1 MVQRVGA
8 QVTANIIVERSGGIV
23 RVTLNRPQRRNAILP
38 EMWAEL
44 TAIFEEIDLCPTDQ
58 VVVLSGAD
66 GSFCSGADVAARWA
80 ANSDPAAVMSPGE
93 ILAAVKKCTLALTG
107 MSKPTVAAVDGIAA
121 GGGCNLALACDL
133 VVASD
138 RARFSE
144 IFVRRGL
151 TVDTGGSWILPRLV
165 GSARAR
171 RLILLGEIVEAQT
184 AFDLGLIT
192 HLFTVDE
199 FDREVTAIARKLADT
214 PGVVLAAD
222 KKLLAGSALLT
233 LEEALDRETQ
243 AQLDMMSRPHVAE
256 AMREFLASQA
266 PATTAPRVANNS

>member
-1 MVQRVGA
+1 MDQRNGA
-8 QVTANIIVERSGGIV
+8 QVTANIVVGRSDGIV

-44 TAIFEEIDLCPTDQ
+44 TAIFEEIEQRSTDR
-58 VVVLSGAD
+58 VAVLSGAD

-93 ILAAVKKCTLALTG
+93 ILAAVKKCTLALAG

-151 TVDTGGSWILPRLV
+151 TVDTGGSWILPRLI

-171 RLILLGEIVEAQT
+171 RLILLGEIVEAKT

-199 FDREVTAIARKLADT
+199 FDREVTAIARQLADV

-222 KKLLAGSALLT
+222 KMLLASSASLT
-233 LEEALDRETQ
+233 LGEALDRETQ

-266 PATTAPRVANNS
+266 PATTAPPVANNS

>member
-1 MVQRVGA
+1 MDQRNGA
-8 QVTANIIVERSGGIV
+8 QVTANIVVERSAGIV
-23 RVTLNRPQRRNAILP
+23 RVTLNRPQRRNAMLP

-44 TAIFEEIDLCPTDQ
+44 TAIFEEIEQRSTDQ
-58 VVVLSGAD
+58 VAVLAGAD

-80 ANSDPAAVMSPGE
+80 ANSDPAAVMSPDE

-192 HLFTVDE
+192 HLCTVDE
-199 FDREVTAIARKLADT
+199 FDREVTAIARQLADA

-222 KKLLAGSALLT
+222 KKLLAGSASLT

-266 PATTAPRVANNS
+266 PATMAPPVTNNS

>member
-266 PATTAPRVANNS
+266 PATTAPPVANNS

>member
-1 MVQRVGA
+1 VDQRNGA
-8 QVTANIIVERSGGIV
+8 QVTANIVVERSAGIV
-23 RVTLNRPQRRNAILP
+23 RVTLNRPQRRNAMLP

-44 TAIFEEIDLCPTDQ
+44 TAIFEEIEQRSTDQ
-58 VVVLSGAD
+58 VAVLAGAD

-80 ANSDPAAVMSPGE
+80 ANSDLAAVMSPGE

-171 RLILLGEIVEAQT
+171 RLVLLGEIVEAQT

-199 FDREVTAIARKLADT
+199 FDREVTAIARQLADA

-222 KKLLAGSALLT
+222 KKLLAGSASLT

-266 PATTAPRVANNS
+266 PATMAPPVTNNS

>member
-1 MVQRVGA
+1 MDQRNGA
-8 QVTANIIVERSGGIV
+8 QVTANIVVDRSDGIV
-23 RVTLNRPQRRNAILP
+23 RVTLNRPQRRNAMLP

-44 TAIFEEIDLCPTDQ
+44 TAIFEEIEQRSTDQ
-58 VVVLSGAD
+58 VAVLSGAD
-66 GSFCSGADVAARWA
+66 GSFCSGADVGARWA

-192 HLFTVDE
+192 HLFTVGE
-199 FDREVTAIARKLADT
+199 FDREVTAIASQLADA

-222 KKLLAGSALLT
+222 KKLLAGSASLT

-266 PATTAPRVANNS
+266 PATTAPPVANNS

>member
-1 MVQRVGA
+1 MQM
-8 QVTANIIVERSGGIV
+8 TASILVERSGGIV
-23 RVTLNRPQRRNAILP
+23 WITLNRPQRRNAILP

-44 TAIFEEIDLCPTDQ
+44 TAIFEEIEQRSTDQ

-93 ILAAVKKCTLALTG
+93 ILAAVKRCTLALAG

-192 HLFTVDE
+192 HLVTVDE
-199 FDREVTAIARKLADT
+199 FDREVAAIARQLADT

-222 KKLLAGSALLT
+222 KKLLADSASLT
-233 LEEALDRETQ
+233 LEEALDRETH
-243 AQLDMMSRPHVAE
+243 AQLDMVSRPHVAE
-256 AMREFLASQA
+256 AMREFLASQP
-266 PATTAPRVANNS
+266 PATTAPPVANNS

>member
-1 MVQRVGA
+1 MDQRNGA
-8 QVTANIIVERSGGIV
+8 QVTANIVVDRSDGIV

-44 TAIFEEIDLCPTDQ
+44 TAIFEEIEQRSTDQ
-58 VVVLSGAD
+58 VAVLSGAD
-66 GSFCSGADVAARWA
+66 GSFCSGADVAVRWA

-151 TVDTGGSWILPRLV
+151 TVDTGGSWMLPRLV

-199 FDREVTAIARKLADT
+199 FDREVTAIARQLADA

-222 KKLLAGSALLT
+222 KKLLAGSASLT

-266 PATTAPRVANNS
+266 PATTAPPVANNS